1 MRQYDSCC
9 KKCYNSHTMVSANYA
24 HTTTNNVQ
32 KMHVVMIPQQY
43 VPVWK
48 SRTTAED
55 GNL

>member
-1 MRQYDSCC
+1 MEMIGGCRIFCNNHQKVVCA
-9 KKCYNSHTMVSANYA
+9 KFA

-43 VPVWK
+43 LPVWK

>member
-9 KKCYNSHTMVSANYA
+9 KKCNNCNTVVSANYE

-43 VPVWK
+43 EAVWK
-48 SRTTAED
+48 SRTNA
-55 GNL
+55 

>member
-1 MRQYDSCC
+1 MKRIGGYRKIYDNHHKVICA
-9 KKCYNSHTMVSANYA
+9 KFA

-43 VPVWK
+43 EAVWK